1 MEIKWTSRFREQKSQ
16 NFPPKL
22 PDEMSK
28 YISSS
33 NSKTKKKVYYQQ
45 TKQVK
50 RNKQTSKFK
59 N

>member
-1 MEIKWTSRFREQKSQ
+1 MEIKWTSRFREQTSQ

-33 NSKTKKKVYYQQ
+33 NSKNNKKESLLSA
-45 TKQVK
+45 
-50 RNKQTSKFK
+50 N
-59 N
+59 